1 MLKLGEAITSAIDEC
16 IEKEILLDILTEE
29 RAEVFMYILESFN
42 KELYERD
49 LKENALAEGL
59 KIIIK
64 KKLAK
69 GKSLE
74 QIANDLETDVISIER
89 LIKEME

>member
-49 LKENALAEGL
+49 LKEKCTCGRVKN
-59 KIIIK
+59 
-64 KKLAK
+64 
-69 GKSLE
+69 
-74 QIANDLETDVISIER
+74 NN
-89 LIKEME
+89 

>member
-1 MLKLGEAITSAIDEC
+1 MHFFIATVRKYAGNKMLKLGEAITSAIDEC

-49 LKENALAEGL
+49 LKEKCTCGRVKN
-59 KIIIK
+59 
-64 KKLAK
+64 
-69 GKSLE
+69 
-74 QIANDLETDVISIER
+74 NN
-89 LIKEME
+89 